1 MESMTRFAHN
11 NQMDDRTN
19 ESCMRKDAYLAGS

>member
-19 ESCMRKDAYLAGS
+19 ESYLRNDAYLTGS